1 MDDFSGGMRNLSE
14 GIIAGHKDR
23 KNRIREL
30 KDRTDAIK
38 KDTAQ
43 FLDETRR
50 LHGEMGKNLKKD
62 LKENRDD
69 LLKDINATRDDFKRK
84 EKEVRQDLAEAKRIW
99 NDMKNI
105 LGGKPG

>member
-14 GIIAGHKDR
+14 DILTGHKDR
-23 KNRIREL
+23 KNRIQEL

-50 LHGEMGKNLKKD
+50 LHAEMGKDLKKD
-62 LKENRDD
+62 LKENRDN
-69 LLKDINATRDDFKRK
+69 LLKDVNAMRDDFKK
-84 EKEVRQDLAEAKRIW
+84 NEKEVRADLAEAKSIW

>member
-14 GIIAGHKDR
+14 DILTGHKDR
-23 KNRIREL
+23 KYRIQEL

-38 KDTAQ
+38 KNTAQ

-50 LHGEMGKNLKKD
+50 LHAEMGKDLKKD
-62 LKENRDD
+62 LKENRDN
-69 LLKDINATRDDFKRK
+69 LLKDVNAMRDDFRK
-84 EKEVRQDLAEAKRIW
+84 NEKEVRADLAEAKNIW

-105 LGGKPG
+105 LGGKSA